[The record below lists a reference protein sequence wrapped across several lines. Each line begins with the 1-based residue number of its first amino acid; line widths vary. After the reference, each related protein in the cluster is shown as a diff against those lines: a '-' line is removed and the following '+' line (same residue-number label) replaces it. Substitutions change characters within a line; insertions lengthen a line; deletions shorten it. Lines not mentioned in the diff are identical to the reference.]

1 MPTTS
6 AQPATTPIP
15 VQLSAAASRQD
26 ILLHLSMPKRGPQY
40 TLGYHRVFN
49 LIVWG
54 LYTGMQWKCFPVR
67 KDRDGTATIHEL
79 AASFQESRRGIPW
92 LWWRPRVADEGAV
105 RKMRGTL
112 GQRVRHNAQNRCP
125 CARVLQRCPGYLC
138 IHVLLIFHE
147 VSPVSKPCNP
157 FTGSAHRKAFP
168 RSGCRLDHGWR
179 R

>member
-15 VQLSAAASRQD
+15 VQLSAAASMQD

-49 LIVWG
+49 LIVWV
-54 LYTGMQWKCFPVR
+54 LYTGMQWKCFPVC

-79 AASFQESRRGIPW
+79 AASFQESRRGI
-92 LWWRPRVADEGAV
+92 
-105 RKMRGTL
+105 
-112 GQRVRHNAQNRCP
+112 
-125 CARVLQRCPGYLC
+125 
-138 IHVLLIFHE
+138 HVLLIFHE

-157 FTGSAHRKAFP
+157 FTGSVHRKAFP